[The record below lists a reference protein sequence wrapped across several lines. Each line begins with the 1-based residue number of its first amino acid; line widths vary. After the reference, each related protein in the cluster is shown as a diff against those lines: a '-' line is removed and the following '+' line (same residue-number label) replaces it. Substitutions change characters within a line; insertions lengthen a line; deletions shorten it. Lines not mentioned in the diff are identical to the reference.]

1 MTRGSGRVPF
11 TVAADLDL
19 GATMAPWLRAHGA
32 DVTIRRGVV
41 PETLPDAE
49 SEGVAW
55 QYARNRLLIVP
66 PCGVRFL
73 VEGGTTIRYA
83 VEAATAADVRLFLL
97 GSAWAAL
104 ALQRGLLPMHMSAV
118 CSAGRDVH
126 AFTGPPGAGK
136 STLAAA
142 LGGRGYPFFA
152 DDVLILDPAAFG
164 KEARCYGHRDCKLWP
179 DALALTG
186 IEGLERV
193 REAEGFDKV
202 HAEPPRPSPHAAG
215 RLRSLHVLV
224 EARSGVGRDDSCRLE
239 RLAGREA
246 VEALGAAVYRLRFTL
261 HILGARRTF
270 RSLAA
275 LGRHVDVFLFHRP
288 TVARRFREG
297 VGHLAAALP
306 PIPGA
311 AHADGGGGRDF
322 LAG

>member
-1 MTRGSGRVPF
+1 MTTWTGHVPF

-19 GATMAPWLRAHGA
+19 GSAAAPWLRESGA

-41 PETLPDAE
+41 PDALPDAK
-49 SEGVAW
+49 SEGVAY
-55 QYARNRLLIVP
+55 QSAPGRMLIAP

-83 VEAATAADVRLFLL
+83 PGGATAADVRLFLL

-118 CSAGRDVH
+118 GSVGRDVH

-152 DDVLILDPAAFG
+152 DDVLLLDPTELDGETRCFG
-164 KEARCYGHRDCKLWP
+164 HQDCKLWP
-179 DALALTG
+179 DALTLTG
-186 IEGLERV
+186 ATPRARV

-202 HAEPPRPSPHAAG
+202 YAEPPRRSPRVAG
-215 RLRSLHVLV
+215 RLRTLHVLV
-224 EARSGVGRDDSCRLE
+224 EARGGVGAENTFRIE
-239 RLAGREA
+239 RISGRQAAET
-246 VEALGAAVYRLRFTL
+246 LGGAVYRLRFTL
-261 HILGARRTF
+261 DIWGGRRLFQCLT
-270 RSLAA
+270 A

-288 TVARRFREG
+288 TVAGRFGEG
-297 VGHLAAALP
+297 VAHLAATLP
-306 PIPGA
+306 AP
-311 AHADGGGGRDF
+311 ADGVEEPGLRSG
-322 LAG
+322 

>member
-1 MTRGSGRVPF
+1 MTAWTGHVPF
-11 TVAADLDL
+11 TVDTDLDL
-19 GATMAPWLRAHGA
+19 GSTAAPWLRECGA

-41 PETLPDAE
+41 PDALPDAE
-49 SEGVAW
+49 SEGVAY
-55 QYARNRLLIVP
+55 QSAPGRMLIAP

-83 VEAATAADVRLFLL
+83 PGGATAADVRLFLL

-118 CSAGRDVH
+118 GSVDGDVH

-142 LGGRGYPFFA
+142 LGNRGYPFFA

-164 KEARCYGHRDCKLWP
+164 QEARCYGHQDCKLWP

-186 IEGLERV
+186 AAPRERV

-202 HAEPPRPSPHAAG
+202 YAEPPRRSPHLAG
-215 RLRSLHVLV
+215 RLRTLHVLV
-224 EARSGVGRDDSCRLE
+224 EARSGVGAEDSFRIE
-239 RLAGREA
+239 RVSGRQAAET
-246 VEALGAAVYRLRFTL
+246 LGGAVYRLRFTL
-261 HILGARRTF
+261 DIWGRRRLF
-270 RSLAA
+270 RCLAA

-288 TVARRFREG
+288 TASGRFGEG
-297 VGHLAAALP
+297 VAHLAAALP
-306 PIPGA
+306 AP
-311 AHADGGGGRDF
+311 ADGGEEPELCNG
-322 LAG
+322 

>member
-1 MTRGSGRVPF
+1 MPF

-19 GATMAPWLRAHGA
+19 GGAAAPWLRTRGA

-41 PETLPDAE
+41 PDSLPDAE
-49 SEGVAW
+49 SKGVAY
-55 QYARNRLLIVP
+55 QYAPGRMLIAP

-83 VEAATAADVRLFLL
+83 PGGATLADVRLFLL

-118 CSAGRDVH
+118 GGAGRDVH

-142 LGGRGYPFFA
+142 LGGHGHPFFA
-152 DDVLILDPAAFG
+152 DDVLLLDPAELDR
-164 KEARCYGHRDCKLWP
+164 EARCFGHQDCRLWP

-186 IEGLERV
+186 ATPRERV

-202 HAEPPRPSPHAAG
+202 HAEPRRRSPRVAG
-215 RLRSLHVLV
+215 RLRTLHVLV
-224 EARSGVGRDDSCRLE
+224 EARGGVGADDAFRIERLE
-239 RLAGREA
+239 GRQAAET
-246 VEALGAAVYRLRFTL
+246 LGDAVYRLRFTL
-261 HILGARRTF
+261 DIWGRRRLF
-270 RSLAA
+270 RCLAA

-288 TVARRFREG
+288 TAAGRFDEG
-297 VGHLAAALP
+297 VAHLAAALR
-306 PIPGA
+306 A
-311 AHADGGGGRDF
+311 SAGGVQETGLRNG
-322 LAG
+322 